1 MLYLIG
7 LGIGDEKDISLRG
20 IEACKKAEKVFLELY
35 TCPLKI
41 DISYL
46 ENIIEKK
53 ITVLDRKGVEESG
66 KIIKSAIEKNTV
78 LLVGGDPL
86 SATTHGEII
95 LEARKRGVK
104 VEIVHS
110 SSVFTAVAETGL
122 SLYKFGKVVSLP
134 RPQDNYFPTSPY
146 ENISDNLSNGMHSL
160 VLLDIGMDAGEGMS
174 LLLDLEKKV
183 KGGIFSSETKI
194 AVCAHLG
201 KGSLIRYRMIKDL
214 QKADF
219 GEHPHCI
226 IVHAKLNFS
235 EEEFLES
242 FR

>member
-20 IEACKKAEKVFLELY
+20 IEACRKAEKVFIELY

-41 DISYL
+41 DVSNL
-46 ENIIEKK
+46 EIIIEKK
-53 ITVLDRKGVEESG
+53 IAVLDRKGVEESG
-66 KIIKSAIEKNTV
+66 KIISSAIEKDIV

-86 SATTHGEII
+86 SATTHAEII
-95 LEARKRGVK
+95 LEARKKGIK

-122 SLYKFGKVVSLP
+122 SLYKFGKAVSLP

-146 ENISDNLSNGMHSL
+146 ENISDNLKNGMHTL
-160 VLLDIGMDAGEGMS
+160 LLLDIEMSAGEGMS
-174 LLLDLEKKV
+174 LLLELEKKV
-183 KGGIFSSETKI
+183 KGGLFSPDTKI

-201 KGSLIRYRMIKDL
+201 KGSLIRYGMVKEL
-214 QKADF
+214 QKIDF

-226 IVHAKLNFS
+226 VVPAKLNFA

>member
-20 IEACKKAEKVFLELY
+20 IEACKKAEKVYLELY

-46 ENIIEKK
+46 EKIIEKK
-53 ITVLDRKGVEESG
+53 ITILDRKGVEESEN
-66 KIIKSAIEKNTV
+66 IIKSAIEKDTV

-86 SATTHGEII
+86 SATTHAEII

-104 VEIVHS
+104 VDIVHS
-110 SSVFTAVAETGL
+110 SSIFTAVAETGL
-122 SLYKFGKVVSLP
+122 SLYKFGKTVSLP
-134 RPQDNYFPTSPY
+134 KPQDNYFPTSPY

-160 VLLDIGMDAGEGMS
+160 VLLDIGMSAEEGMS
-174 LLLDLEKKV
+174 LLLELEKKV
-183 KGGIFSSETKI
+183 KGRIISSKTKI

-201 KGSLIRYRMIKDL
+201 KGSLIRYGMIKDL

-219 GEHPHCI
+219 GEHPHCLI
-226 IVHAKLNFS
+226 IPAKLNFA
-235 EEEFLES
+235 EEEFLENLG
-242 FR
+242 

>member
-20 IEACKKAEKVFLELY
+20 IEVCKKAEKVFLELY

-46 ENIIEKK
+46 NKIIEKK

-66 KIIKSAIEKNTV
+66 KIIKSAIEKDTV

-86 SATTHGEII
+86 SATTHAEII

-174 LLLDLEKKV
+174 ILLDLEKKV
-183 KGGIFSSETKI
+183 KGRIFSFETKI

-201 KGSLIRYRMIKDL
+201 KGSLIRYGMIKDL